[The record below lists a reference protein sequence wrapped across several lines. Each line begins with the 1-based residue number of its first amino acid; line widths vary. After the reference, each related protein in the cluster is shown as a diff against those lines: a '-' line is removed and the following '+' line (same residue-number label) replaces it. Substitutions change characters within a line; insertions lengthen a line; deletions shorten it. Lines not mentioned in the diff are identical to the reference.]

1 MKIFNVN
8 QVRQADAQT
17 IANEPIESADLMER
31 ASGAM
36 VNQIVRL
43 FPPPGTVA
51 VFAGTGN
58 NGGDG
63 LCLARLLFLRG
74 YKVVVYIIKPDGAN
88 ATPDFLLNEHR
99 LKRLPVAVHY
109 PVSVLQLPAGL
120 QGTVV
125 IDAMFGSGLNRPVGG
140 FAALA
145 IQHINNLQP
154 EAVLSVDMP
163 SGLFADV
170 FTPPE
175 ATIIRATHTFS
186 FGFPKLAF
194 MFAENYPYV
203 GQWQVIDIGLLPA
216 FAAQEPTQNYYLT
229 PAMAAA
235 MLRTPGKFAHKGTR
249 GHALVIGGMYGKMGA
264 CILCARATLK
274 AGAGLLSVY
283 APAKGYAIMQTA
295 FPEAMLIPAPAQNDE
310 FLDVLPAGLAVNPDD
325 GLPRYAAIAIG
336 PGMGVSSQ
344 RAQALKLLMQQLKQP
359 LVLDAD
365 ALNLIALAGLLPF
378 VPPNSILTPH
388 PKEFERL
395 VGKTGNAFDQLEL
408 LRKTAVEYGIYIALK
423 GAHTA
428 VACPNGNCFFNST
441 GNPAMATAGSG
452 DVLTGIICALLA
464 QGYTPQSS
472 ALLGVYLHG
481 LAGNRAAA
489 ALGNSIT
496 ASDLI
501 GHFTLQTGT

>member
-17 IANEPIESADLMER
+17 IANEPVESADLMER

-36 VNQIVRL
+36 ANRVVHI
-43 FPPPGTVA
+43 FPPPATIT

-74 YKVVVYIIKPDGAN
+74 YKVAVYIVKPHGAN
-88 ATPDFLLNEHR
+88 ATPDFLLNEKR
-99 LKRLPVAVHY
+99 LKHLPVEVHY
-109 PVSVLQLPAGL
+109 PATVAQLPANLRGV
-120 QGTVV
+120 VV
-125 IDAMFGSGLNRPVGG
+125 IDALFGSGLNRTVEG
-140 FAALA
+140 FAAA
-145 IQHINNLQP
+145 VIQHINNLQP
-154 EAVLSVDMP
+154 KAVLAVDMP

-170 FTPPE
+170 ATPVG
-175 ATIIRATHTFS
+175 AAVIRATHTFS

-203 GQWQVIDIGLLPA
+203 GQWQVVDIGLLPA
-216 FAAQEPTQNYYLT
+216 FTEQEPTQNYYLT
-229 PAMAAA
+229 PNMAAA
-235 MLRTPGKFAHKGTR
+235 MLRPPGKFAHKGTK

-274 AGAGLLSVY
+274 AGAGLLSVL
-283 APAKGYAIMQTA
+283 APKKGYAILQTA
-295 FPEAMLIPAPAQNDE
+295 FPEAMLIPPQDE
-310 FLDVLPAGLAVNPDD
+310 DYLDNLPDD
-325 GLPRYAAIAIG
+325 LINLPGEQPRYAAIAIG
-336 PGMGVSSQ
+336 PGMGISEKRMQTV
-344 RAQALKLLMQQLKQP
+344 KHLLQQLKQP
-359 LVLDAD
+359 VVLDAD
-365 ALNLIALAGLLPF
+365 ALNLIGMGALLPF

-395 VGKTGNAFDQLEL
+395 AGKTANAFEQLEL
-408 LRKTAVEYGIYIALK
+408 LRKTAMQYQLYIALK

-428 VACPNGNCFFNST
+428 VACPDGSCYFNST

-464 QGYTPQSS
+464 QGYTPKNS

-481 LAGNRAAA
+481 LAGNRAAH
-489 ALGNSIT
+489 ALGGSIT
-496 ASDLI
+496 ASDI
-501 GHFTLQTGT
+501 IEYFTM